1 MPPENHTGRMNKI
14 EKLLRVSRI
23 GMITNQSA
31 FGSNGEY
38 HFQTIRKFYDLKK
51 IFLPEHGLFAE
62 LQDQVSGSN
71 LRYHL
76 DGVEFINLYGDQ
88 ESSLVPDAVSLEGL
102 DLIIIDIRDTGARYY
117 TFLTTAYYFLEEI
130 SKWNS
135 SGREE
140 ISVLVLDSPNPAGKR
155 IEGSPLQKEYE
166 SFVGVRGVLHRHGL
180 TPGELLSYYKKEFSL
195 NIKMKIV
202 KKGWYKKEDSE
213 FLWIP
218 PSPNI
223 PFRSTCYVYA
233 GQCLLEGT
241 NLSEGR
247 GTTRPFETFGAP
259 YLDEQNETIRK
270 VLESSQKESCI
281 LRPLKFIPTF
291 HKHKDEI
298 CGGYQILLKKPE
310 AFHSLFFSLKLIRL
324 LKEEY
329 TKDFAYRDG
338 AYEFRSDLPAI
349 DLLVGDRVLLDYLN
363 GKYSDFSILEYL
375 NEQEA
380 VWKKN
385 RKTLL
390 EEI

>member
-1 MPPENHTGRMNKI
+1 MPSENHTGRMNHKI

-23 GMITNQSA
+23 GMVTNQSA
-31 FGSNGEY
+31 FGPNGEY
-38 HFQTIRKFYDLKK
+38 HFQTLRKRYDLKK

-71 LRYHL
+71 LKYVL
-76 DGVEFINLYGDQ
+76 DGVEFINLYGDH
-88 ESSLVPDAVSLEGL
+88 ESSLVPDSVSLEGL
-102 DLIIIDIRDTGARYY
+102 DLIVIDIRDVGARYY

-130 SKWNS
+130 AKWNS
-135 SGREE
+135 SGKQE
-140 ISVLVLDSPNPAGKR
+140 ISVVVFDSPNPAGER
-155 IEGSPLQKEYE
+155 VEGSPLEKEFE
-166 SFVGVRGVLHRHGL
+166 SFVGVRTVLHRHGL
-180 TPGELLSYYKKEFSL
+180 TPGELLSYYQKEFSL
-195 NIKMKIV
+195 NVKLKIA
-202 KKGWYKKEDSE
+202 KKGWYAKEDSE

-259 YLDEQNETIRK
+259 YINEQNNRIRK
-270 VLESSQKESCI
+270 ALEESQNESCT

-298 CGGYQILLKKPE
+298 CGGFQILLKRPE
-310 AFHSLFFSLKLIRL
+310 KFHSLFFSLKLIRM

-329 TKDFAYRDG
+329 PNDFAYREG
-338 AYEFRSDLPAI
+338 AYEFRSDRPAI
-349 DLLVGDRVLLDYLN
+349 ELLVGDRFLLDYLS
-363 GKYSDFSILEYL
+363 GKYSDSVVFEYL
-375 NEQEA
+375 REQEWS
-380 VWKKN
+380 WK
-385 RKTLL
+385 RKCKEVL
-390 EEI
+390 

>member
-1 MPPENHTGRMNKI
+1 MNHKI

-23 GMITNQSA
+23 GMVTNQSA
-31 FGSNGEY
+31 FGPNGEY
-38 HFQTIRKFYDLKK
+38 HFQTLRKRYDLKK

-71 LRYHL
+71 LKYVL
-76 DGVEFINLYGDQ
+76 DGVEFINLYGDH
-88 ESSLVPDAVSLEGL
+88 ESSLVPDSVSLEGL
-102 DLIIIDIRDTGARYY
+102 DLIVIDIRDVGARYY

-130 SKWNS
+130 AKWNS
-135 SGREE
+135 SGKQE
-140 ISVLVLDSPNPAGKR
+140 ISVVVFDSPNPAGER
-155 IEGSPLQKEYE
+155 VEGSPLEKEFE
-166 SFVGVRGVLHRHGL
+166 SFVGVRTVLHRHGL
-180 TPGELLSYYKKEFSL
+180 TPGELLSYYQKEFSL
-195 NIKMKIV
+195 NVKLKIA
-202 KKGWYKKEDSE
+202 KKGWYAKEDSE

-259 YLDEQNETIRK
+259 YINEQNNRIRK
-270 VLESSQKESCI
+270 ALEESQNESCT

-298 CGGYQILLKKPE
+298 CGGFQILLKRPE
-310 AFHSLFFSLKLIRL
+310 KFHSLFFSLKLIRM

-329 TKDFAYRDG
+329 PNDFAYREG
-338 AYEFRSDLPAI
+338 AYEFRSDRPAI
-349 DLLVGDRVLLDYLN
+349 ELLVGDRFLLDYLS
-363 GKYSDFSILEYL
+363 GKYSDSVVFEYL
-375 NEQEA
+375 REQEWS
-380 VWKKN
+380 WK
-385 RKTLL
+385 RKCKEVL
-390 EEI
+390 

>member
-23 GMITNQSA
+23 GMVTNQSA
-31 FGSNGEY
+31 FGPNGEY
-38 HFQTIRKFYDLKK
+38 HFQSVHKRYDLKK

-71 LRYHL
+71 LKYNL
-76 DGVEFINLYGDQ
+76 DNVEFVNLYGDH
-88 ESSLVPDAVSLEGL
+88 ESSLVPDSVSLDGL
-102 DLIIIDIRDTGARYY
+102 DVVVVDIRDVGARYY

-135 SGREE
+135 SGKKE
-140 ISVLVLDSPNPAGKR
+140 ISVVVFDSPNPAGKK
-155 IEGSPLQKEYE
+155 IEGSPLGKEFE
-166 SFVGVRGVLHRHGL
+166 SFVGVRTVLHRHGL
-180 TPGELLSYYKKEFSL
+180 TPGELLSYYQKEFSL
-195 NIKMKIV
+195 NVKIRIER
-202 KKGWYKKEDSE
+202 KNWYQKEDSE

-223 PFRSTCYVYA
+223 PFRSTCFVYS

-259 YLDEQNETIRK
+259 YIDEQNERIRK
-270 VLESSQKESCI
+270 ALEESQKGSVT

-291 HKHKDEI
+291 HKHKDTI

-310 AFHSLFFSLKLIRL
+310 KFHSLFFSLKLIRML
-324 LKEEY
+324 REEY
-329 TKDFAYRDG
+329 PNGFEYRAG
-338 AYEFRSDLPAI
+338 AYEFRSDRPAI
-349 DLLVGDRVLLDYLN
+349 ELLVGDRFLLDYLD
-363 GKYSDFSILEYL
+363 GKYSDSIVFDYL
-375 NEQEA
+375 NEQERT
-380 VWKKN
+380 WKK
-385 RKTLL
+385 KCKAML
-390 EEI
+390 